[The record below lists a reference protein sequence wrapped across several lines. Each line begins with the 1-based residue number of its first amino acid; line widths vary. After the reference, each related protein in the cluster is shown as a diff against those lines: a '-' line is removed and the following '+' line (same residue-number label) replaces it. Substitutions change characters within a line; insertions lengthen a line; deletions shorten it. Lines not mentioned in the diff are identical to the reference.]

1 MLRLYVFLAAL
12 GIVGVFGG
20 FFLGQSLPWAAEAG
34 YGVMVIAALA
44 MIFYPARRTVTSWVI
59 AIPLALITWSMLS
72 SLAAQLAGLFDLSL
86 HPVLQD
92 VLAFNISLQERLT
105 MMVTGQPETVSSSIA
120 DTASHRMESRGG
132 PIDEPGLLDGV
143 GGRIAIDVVIAV
155 SATLITGVVKKVLNI
170 GGSRPVGAA

>member
-34 YGVMVIAALA
+34 YGVMVFAALA
-44 MIFYPARRTVTSWVI
+44 MIFYPARRTVISWVI

-72 SLAAQLAGLFDLSL
+72 SLAAQLAVLFDLAL
-86 HPVLQD
+86 HPVLES
-92 VLAFNISLQERLT
+92 VLAFNIEAQATLT
-105 MMVTGQPETVSSSIA
+105 GMITGREEAVSMAMAEEAGEAMDS
-120 DTASHRMESRGG
+120 
-132 PIDEPGLLDGV
+132 PGLFDGI
-143 GGRIAIDVVIAV
+143 GGRIAIDVIVALA
-155 SATLITGVVKKVLNI
+155 ATLVTGLAKKVLNI

>member
-20 FFLGQSLPWAAEAG
+20 FFLGQSVPWAAEIG
-34 YGVMVIAALA
+34 YGVMVFAALA
-44 MIFYPARRTVTSWVI
+44 MIFYPARRTVISWVI

-72 SLAAQLAGLFDLSL
+72 SLAAQLTGLFDLSL

-92 VLAFNISLQERLT
+92 VLAFNIALQERLT
-105 MMVTGQPETVSSSIA
+105 MMVTGQPETVSMA
-120 DTASHRMESRGG
+120 MAERAGDVA
-132 PIDEPGLLDGV
+132 DEPGLLDGF
-143 GGRIAIDVVIAV
+143 GGRIAIDVAV
-155 SATLITGVVKKVLNI
+155 ATVATLITGLVKKVLNI